1 MGRFHGEM
9 REKGYRMSGAA
20 ARTGK
25 FIRKENK
32 ETIKIRNTVAV
43 IKMATRNRIGKKVD
57 YIDVIGI
64 IGS

>member
-1 MGRFHGEM
+1 
-9 REKGYRMSGAA
+9 MSGAA

-43 IKMATRNRIGKKVD
+43 IKMATRNRISKKVD